1 MLDSVVLMNFVLIG
15 EKGVN
20 IRTNFTYIKTKN
32 ILSATPSDAVMR
44 NKIYESVFSLYV
56 EREKTHICYVL
67 YTIIC
72 LYLLDESELI
82 FRTE

>member
-56 EREKTHICYVL
+56 E
-67 YTIIC
+67 
-72 LYLLDESELI
+72 
-82 FRTE
+82 